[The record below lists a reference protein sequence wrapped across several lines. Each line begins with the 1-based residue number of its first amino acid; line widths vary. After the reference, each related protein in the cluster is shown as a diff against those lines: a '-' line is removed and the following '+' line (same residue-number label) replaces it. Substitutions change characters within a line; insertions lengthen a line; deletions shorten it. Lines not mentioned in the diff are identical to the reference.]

1 MPKWLVTFADGRSCT
16 VSADDLLCDNNGVLD
31 FNERLEVP
39 KERFSTVALFARGTW
54 TEVLADGRPDRVDSA
69 AA

>member
-1 MPKWLVTFADGRSCT
+1 MRAHD
-16 VSADDLLCDNNGVLD
+16 VLD

-54 TEVLADGRPDRVDSA
+54 TEEQRTDAQIEWTAPPPDEPKPFRRGFA
-69 AA
+69 